1 MPDACPGC
9 GSPLELR
16 GAHLFCNNRLGCK
29 QQIIGRITHFA
40 SRDCMDIETF
50 SGKTAEQLYEE
61 LNVRDPAHLFGLAF
75 EDLVKLQRFG
85 EKKAANLL
93 AALE

>member
-1 MPDACPGC
+1 
-9 GSPLELR
+9 
-16 GAHLFCNNRLGCK
+16 
-29 QQIIGRITHFA
+29 
-40 SRDCMDIETF
+40 MDIETF